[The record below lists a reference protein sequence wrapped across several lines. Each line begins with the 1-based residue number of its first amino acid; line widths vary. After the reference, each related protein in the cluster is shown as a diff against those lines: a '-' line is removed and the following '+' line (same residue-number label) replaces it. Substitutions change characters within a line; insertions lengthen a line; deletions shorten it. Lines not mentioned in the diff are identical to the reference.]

1 MNTGRKIYNL
11 EKKSQRLINQDDS
24 LDSHPMLLPSRKG
37 SKLQPSE
44 ETIYDVIIIG
54 AGISGLLAA

>member
-1 MNTGRKIYNL
+1 
-11 EKKSQRLINQDDS
+11 
-24 LDSHPMLLPSRKG
+24 MLLPSRKG
-37 SKLQPSE
+37 SKLHPSE